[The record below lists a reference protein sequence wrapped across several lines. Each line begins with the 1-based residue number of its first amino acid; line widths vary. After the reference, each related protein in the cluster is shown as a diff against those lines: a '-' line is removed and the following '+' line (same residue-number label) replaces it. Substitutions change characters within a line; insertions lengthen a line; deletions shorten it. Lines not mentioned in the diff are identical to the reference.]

1 MKQTLLLLPLP
12 LLFAAT
18 ASAQPYE
25 VFPKPGDVIPPELR
39 REQVVEPT
47 FEQPEPPVTLPQTIV
62 ISPALPPYSSTVTPE
77 PDAPTPFGDW
87 HSLTLHFGGRGI
99 TPNLDKV
106 AAVASTDNVGGGFV
120 TLQAGRSLP
129 ADASWMPD
137 ELRAGVALSGVHA
150 TEYALGSEVTVD
162 TFRVSLR
169 SQAVW
174 QLFGALHATLAG
186 ELGGSRG
193 EATLNLD
200 GIDLTQDK
208 VWGGHA
214 DLLGGLEARWQFE
227 HFVAGLW
234 FETGPAIE
242 TTLDFNELEETGAP
256 SVNLG
261 GFDASGWRNG
271 GGLFFGY
278 SD

>member
-1 MKQTLLLLPLP
+1 MKQTLLLLPMP
-12 LLFAAT
+12 LLLAAT

-25 VFPKPGDVIPPELR
+25 VYPKPGDVIPPELR

-47 FEQPEPPVTLPQTIV
+47 FEQPEPPVTMPETII

-77 PDAPTPFGDW
+77 AAVPSPFGDW
-87 HSLTLHFGGRGI
+87 HSLTLHFGGRSV
-99 TPNLDKV
+99 TPDLDKV
-106 AAVASTDNVGGGFV
+106 AAVSATDSFGGGFV

-129 ADASWMPD
+129 AKADWMPD

-150 TEYALGSEVTVD
+150 DVYSLGSEVTVD

-174 QLFGALHATLAG
+174 RIFDALSATLAG
-186 ELGGSRG
+186 EFGGSRG

-200 GIDLTQDK
+200 GIDLNQDK
-208 VWGGHA
+208 VWGAHA

-227 HFVAGLW
+227 HFVGGIW
-234 FETGPAIE
+234 FETGPALE
-242 TTLDFNELEETGAP
+242 STLDFNQLEEKGAP

-271 GGLFFGY
+271 GGLFFGFN
-278 SD
+278 D